1 MLASELVE
9 NFFSMKK
16 GSIYTKMVIEE
27 LKDINQTNL
36 RKN

>member
-9 NFFSMKK
+9 KFFFKKK
-16 GSIYTKMVIEE
+16 GSIYTKMVGEE